1 MNKICVLIVCLMLAQ
16 AIRADGVF
24 SQKEFTVRV
33 EPGAIECF
41 YERAQKSQIID
52 FEYQG
57 IWLLLW
63 RFSTKYTFLNLKK
76 NTFNRMFVCF
86 VFAVLFNG
94 I

>member
-1 MNKICVLIVCLMLAQ
+1 MLAQ

-76 NTFNRMFVCF
+76 KHIQWNVC
-86 VFAVLFNG
+86 LFCFCSF